1 MAAPE
6 QRESLRWVSRWEEF
20 DDSHWEIDGRYNRQ
34 SWMKLRL
41 PVGDQMFLLGM
52 KAVTWGVAR
61 LGGPRVAP
69 HPPNWGQCVESL
81 GPVTVE

>member
-1 MAAPE
+1 
-6 QRESLRWVSRWEEF
+6 
-20 DDSHWEIDGRYNRQ
+20 
-34 SWMKLRL
+34 MKLRL